1 MEAEMAGS
9 DLDVPGFGPAA
20 EDEPTV
26 FGAPRPGY
34 PRHQV
39 TPEEVAVWLAF
50 MRDQGIQRVVCLLT
64 PEQLSY
70 YDDLLGQYRAQLGAA
85 RVRLAPIP
93 DLYLADLPT
102 LTEGILPF
110 LLEADRQGERTV
122 VHCSAGIGRT
132 GHVLTAWLVAARGYT
147 NAEAIAAVARG
158 GRDAQESGDAEL
170 GALLDA
176 CRNWA
181 ASR

>member
-1 MEAEMAGS
+1 MAGS
-9 DLDVPGFGPAA
+9 ELDVPGFGPAT
-20 EDEPTV
+20 EGEPTL

-39 TPEEVAVWLAF
+39 TPEEVAAWLAF
-50 MRDQGIQRVVCLLT
+50 MRGQGIQRVVCLLT

-110 LLEADRQGERTV
+110 LLEADRQSERTV

-132 GHVLTAWLVAARGYT
+132 GHVLAAWLVAARGYT

-158 GRDAQESGDAEL
+158 GRDAEESGDAAL

-176 CRNWA
+176 CRDWA
-181 ASR
+181 ATR

>member
-1 MEAEMAGS
+1 MEAAMAAN

-20 EDEPTV
+20 EGEPTV

-50 MRDQGIQRVVCLLT
+50 MHGQGIQRVVCLLT

-70 YDDLLGQYRAQLGAA
+70 YDDLLGRYQAHFGAQ

-102 LTEGILPF
+102 LIGGILPF
-110 LLEADRQGERTV
+110 LLEADREGERTV

-132 GHVLTAWLVAARGYT
+132 GHVLAAWLVAARGYS

-176 CRNWA
+176 CRAWA
-181 ASR
+181 AAC